1 MTPITPISE
10 PPPLVFVVDD
20 DVALA
25 ESYADT
31 LSAYTFRTE
40 VITRWNGLQ
49 DALMDVRPQA
59 ILLDQHL
66 HGVDTVARLDELRAS
81 TDAAILMVAANRDVS
96 DRVLALER
104 GADDFLV
111 KPVSGRELVARTRA
125 ALRRQVQTIGG
136 GSRCRINDQPPHLL
150 HPDGRQ
156 VLLQPPEAVLLEA
169 LLGSPG
175 RPVTSDVIA
184 DLLDAQAIRSTPG
197 KAVARLQRK
206 LQAAG
211 MPWAVNGVAR
221 HGYVLVR
228 VQE

>member
-1 MTPITPISE
+1 MNPATPLPEQS
-10 PPPLVFVVDD
+10 PLVFVVDD
-20 DVALA
+20 DEALA
-25 ESYADT
+25 ESYADA
-31 LSAYTFRTE
+31 LSAYTFRAQ

-66 HGVDTVARLDELRAS
+66 FGVDTVSRLDELRAS

-125 ALRRQVQTIGG
+125 ALRRQSHTL
-136 GSRCRINDQPPHLL
+136 GSGARCKINDQPPHLI

-156 VLLQPPEAVLLEA
+156 ILLQPPEALLLEA

-175 RPVTSDVIA
+175 RPVTSEIIA
-184 DLLDAQAIRSTPG
+184 EVLARNGLATTPG
-197 KAVARLQRK
+197 KAVVRLQRK
-206 LQAAG
+206 LAAAR
-211 MPWAVNGVAR
+211 MPWAVSGVAR
-221 HGYVLVR
+221 HGYVLTEM
-228 VQE
+228 QE